1 MDIGLENLC
10 LDTGALR
17 FTFNWMALRVLYSR
31 KMISRSWK
39 LPFSVCVESKA
50 NTLPNQNTEI
60 DKRSVWKEKHM
71 CEKLLGWTWA
81 FNWWLTGLFDHQQNQ
96 RWHLKKKAFPW
107 KRFSG
112 ENRVRFHNPRKS
124 QVFKSNHQ
132 LLARG
137 RQCWMIRTLLSC
149 LGV

>member
-1 MDIGLENLC
+1 MDIGLENLY

-17 FTFNWMALRVLYSR
+17 LTFNWTALRVLYSR
-31 KMISRSWK
+31 KWFRVVENCYLECVQSQKRTLCPSKHWFWQKECLKRKTHTRKSR
-39 LPFSVCVESKA
+39 LGEHGPFSW
-50 NTLPNQNTEI
+50 Q
-60 DKRSVWKEKHM
+60 
-71 CEKLLGWTWA
+71 
-81 FNWWLTGLFDHQQNQ
+81 LTGLFDHQQNQ

-112 ENRVRFHNPRKS
+112 KNRVRFRNPRKS
-124 QVFKSNHQ
+124 QVFTSNHQ